1 MTNNHYCHYM
11 KKILILKYLNPAHQ
25 RETVHGSIYPV
36 MCKDGA
42 RNDEQHERAEVSM
55 KSWSWFLPV
64 ESSQS
69 ECCCDLVSTK
79 MMQPSMLCMEETSL
93 QTLFK
98 KCEVNQIKRRLSSN
112 V

>member
-1 MTNNHYCHYM
+1 
-11 KKILILKYLNPAHQ
+11 
-25 RETVHGSIYPV
+25 
-36 MCKDGA
+36 
-42 RNDEQHERAEVSM
+42 M
-55 KSWSWFLPV
+55 KSWSWVLAV
-64 ESSQS
+64 AGWNRSQS